1 MLHSSTSHG
10 ATKLFLTVA
19 PAPPRILHYDAA
31 ATRLFHIARR
41 NARAD
46 GFMVLNRIFRNHPRC
61 RRH

>member
-1 MLHSSTSHG
+1 MLHSFTSHG

-19 PAPPRILHYDAA
+19 PARLVLHYDAT
-31 ATRLFHIARR
+31 ATRLFYIAPR

-46 GFMVLNRIFRNHPRC
+46 GFMVLNRIFRNHPRR